1 MNFRISNVQIKYSE
15 DGQLEA
21 VQVYFIANEQDNS
34 INMNGNIPLTA
45 EEYAGNESV
54 TALSGIIKQRV
65 IERLQA

>member
-1 MNFRISNVQIKYSE
+1 MNFRISNVQIKYSD

-34 INMNGNIPLTA
+34 INMSGNIPLTA
-45 EEYAGNESV
+45 EEYSGNESV
-54 TALSGIIKQRV
+54 AALAGIIKGRV

>member
-1 MNFRISNVQIKYSE
+1 MNIRISNVQIKYSDE
-15 DGQLEA
+15 GQVEA
-21 VQVYFIANEQDNS
+21 AHVYFIANEPDNS

-54 TALSGIIKQRV
+54 AALASIIKARV

>member
-21 VQVYFIANEQDNS
+21 VQVYFIGNEQDNS
-34 INMNGNIPLTA
+34 INMSGNIPLTA

-54 TALSGIIKQRV
+54 ASLAALIGQRV
-65 IERLQA
+65 IERLRA

>member
-54 TALSGIIKQRV
+54 AALASIIKGRV